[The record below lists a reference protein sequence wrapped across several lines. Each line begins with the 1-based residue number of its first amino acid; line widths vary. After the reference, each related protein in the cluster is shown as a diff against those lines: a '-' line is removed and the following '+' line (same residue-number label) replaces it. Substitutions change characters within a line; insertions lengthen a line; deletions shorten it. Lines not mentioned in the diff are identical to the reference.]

1 MDGVLKKKLVT
12 RTQSTEDGR
21 VAFAQIS
28 TKGMEVLKTAA
39 PHHLESVRA
48 HVIDL
53 LTPAEIK
60 SFATAFSKIAD
71 KLSEE

>member
-1 MDGVLKKKLVT
+1 
-12 RTQSTEDGR
+12 
-21 VAFAQIS
+21 
-28 TKGMEVLKTAA
+28 MEVLKTAA

-53 LTPAEIK
+53 LSPAEIK
-60 SFATAFSKIAD
+60 SFTSAFTKIAD